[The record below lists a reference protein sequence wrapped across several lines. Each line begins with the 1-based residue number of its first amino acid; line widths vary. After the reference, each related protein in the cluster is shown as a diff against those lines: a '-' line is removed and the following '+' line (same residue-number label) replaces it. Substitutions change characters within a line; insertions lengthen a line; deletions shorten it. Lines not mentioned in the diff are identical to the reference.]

1 MADQAPAPQP
11 QQPTQ
16 EPLNLVD
23 QAENLLN
30 DEPTTGKPG
39 EPGAD
44 SGKAPTDGDTDR
56 GAAGDSDNGEGE
68 GGAKGGSKGDP
79 GGDKGAEGADKGG
92 QGYLADEGDEG
103 EEEEPVDK
111 TGKEPS
117 NLSPDLQY
125 VVDNLPTLSTRG
137 KDGKVYQVKAA
148 GQLPDDFEFATKK
161 DELLFNQALAGQEL
175 KAQQLQAQY
184 NQNQQNQAANDFSE
198 KENKDI
204 RRDIGALQR
213 EGKLGK
219 FQYAPDD
226 PKFNDDPAVKD
237 AQKVIDFMN
246 EANAKYLE
254 AANKGGVLYHL
265 SFRDAYNLMPKDAP
279 TSTAQQQE
287 DKQRKQVAR
296 QTAGAAS
303 SAPTQQQRTPTY
315 YGVDLKDMVDM
326 MEI

>member
-1 MADQAPAPQP
+1 MTDPQPQTP

-30 DEPTTGKPG
+30 DESTGKPG

-56 GAAGDSDNGEGE
+56 GAAGDSDKPAGE
-68 GGAKGGSKGDP
+68 GGAKGGSEGDP
-79 GGDKGAEGADKGG
+79 GGDKGTEGAAEDT
-92 QGYLADEGDEG
+92 GYVADEGDED
-103 EEEEPVDK
+103 EDEAPVDK

-117 NLSPDLQY
+117 SLSPDLQY
-125 VVDNLPTLSTRG
+125 VVDNLPTLQTRG
-137 KDGKVYQVKAA
+137 KDGKTYQVKAA

-279 TSTAQQQE
+279 TNTAQQQE

-303 SAPTQQQRTPTY
+303 SAPTQQRTPTY
-315 YGVDLKDMVDM
+315 YGVDLKDMVDQ
-326 MEI
+326 MEL